1 MENEL
6 DIHQALKVFH
16 KIVKMGEKHGD
27 GHTLLG
33 VTALSD
39 FDGYTI
45 ILQDNNASLTIYFHN
60 KYQIE
65 STNKLAEKDF
75 FDKLKKI
82 ERLN

>member
-65 STNKLAEKDF
+65 STNKLAKATKYDP
-75 FDKLKKI
+75 
-82 ERLN
+82 